1 MITPL
6 NGCKAVELSKIAID
20 MDSTML
26 SFLGSAINLDTGL
39 SIIHRHQLKKFGIWV
54 WLPLLDIM
62 SSEVVVMLS

>member
-26 SFLGSAINLDTGL
+26 SFLGSAINPDTGL
-39 SIIHRHQLKKFGIWV
+39 SIIHRHQLKKV
-54 WLPLLDIM
+54 WHLGMVTLTGHHV
-62 SSEVVVMLS
+62 E